1 MAKVT
6 VYNTTG
12 KKVEDMELSDNV
24 FGQKSNNDLL
34 HQVYVAISANRR
46 NVLAHTKGVGERAG
60 SGKKPWRQKG
70 TGNARVGQKRNP
82 IWRGGGISFGPTS
95 DRNFSKDVNKK
106 MRQKAVVVALSEKL
120 RAGNLIVVDKLDL
133 NEKKTKEFAAVLKN
147 LKVSG
152 KVLVAFEETERELMK
167 ASRNIEEVK
176 NISTKNLNV
185 FDMLNFK
192 NILVSVASIKLLEEK
207 FTK

>member
-46 NVLAHTKGVGERAG
+46 QVLAHTKGVGERAG

-82 IWRGGGISFGPTS
+82 IWRGGGISMGPTS

-106 MRQKAVVVALSEKL
+106 MRQKAVMVALSEKV
-120 RAGNLIVVDKLDL
+120 RSGNLIVVDKLIL
-133 NEKKTKEFAAVLKN
+133 NEKKTKEFAQVLKN

-167 ASRNIEEVK
+167 ASRNIETVK

-185 FDMLNFK
+185 FDMLNSK
-192 NILVSVASIKLLEEK
+192 NILVSLASVKLLEEK
-207 FTK
+207 FAK